1 MKKLSSLMLALAA
14 TTFLHGCAVIAVAD
28 AAITVG
34 AAAVSVAATTVSTG
48 ASIVGAGVEMAADAA
63 TDDSEDYENN

>member
-1 MKKLSSLMLALAA
+1 MKKRPSLMLALAA
-14 TTFLHGCAVIAVAD
+14 TTLLHGCAVIAVTD

-48 ASIVGAGVEMAADAA
+48 ASIVGAGVEMATDAA
-63 TDDSEDYENN
+63 TNDSEDQ

>member
-1 MKKLSSLMLALAA
+1 MKSFQSLFISTAA
-14 TTFLHGCAVIAVAD
+14 AVTFHGCAVIAVAD

-34 AAAVSVAATTVSTG
+34 SAAVSVAATTVSTG

-63 TDDSEDYENN
+63 TDDNDDHEDN

>member
-1 MKKLSSLMLALAA
+1 MKITPSLMIALIAI
-14 TTFLHGCAVIAVAD
+14 TPLHGCAVIAVAD

-34 AAAVSVAATTVSTG
+34 SAAVSVAATTVSTG

-63 TDDSEDYENN
+63 TDDNDDHEDN

>member
-1 MKKLSSLMLALAA
+1 MKITPSLMIALIAI
-14 TTFLHGCAVIAVAD
+14 TPLHGCAVIAVAD

-48 ASIVGAGVEMAADAA
+48 ASIVGAGVEMAVDAA
-63 TDDSEDYENN
+63 SESEDQEDN

>member
-1 MKKLSSLMLALAA
+1 MKKLSSLVFALVA
-14 TTFLHGCAVIAVAD
+14 TSLLHGCAVIAVAD

-48 ASIVGAGVEMAADAA
+48 ASVVGAGVEMAVDA
-63 TDDSEDYENN
+63 TTSDNEEQ